1 MNKINQGD
9 TGVLFYKN
17 KILGTFLVSSDTL
30 LDLSVL
36 YQIMYENIYGDLYQN
51 VFILQDIKG
60 NQFILTQEGN
70 EAYFFNLQLLY
81 ERKGEYLLITDRYYL
96 TWTNHTMLLLDFQ

>member
-1 MNKINQGD
+1 MDKIIQGD

-17 KILGTFLVSSDTL
+17 KILGTFLVNSDTL
-30 LDLSVL
+30 LDLSEL
-36 YQIMYENIYGDLYQN
+36 YQIMYENIYGDLYEN
-51 VFILQDIKG
+51 VFILKDIKG

-81 ERKGEYLLITDRYYL
+81 KRKGEYLLITDRYYL
-96 TWTNHTMLLLDFQ
+96 TWINHTMLLLDFQ